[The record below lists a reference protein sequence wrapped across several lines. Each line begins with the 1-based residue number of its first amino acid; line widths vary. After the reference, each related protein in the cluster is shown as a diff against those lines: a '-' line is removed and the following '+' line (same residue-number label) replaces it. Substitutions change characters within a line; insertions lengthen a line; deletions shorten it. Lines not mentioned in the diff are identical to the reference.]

1 MKRTILLL
9 VLTAVLLAGAVSS
22 HVYAGLGVGVG
33 VGKVQI
39 DEKLRPG
46 TVYKLPP
53 LSVLN
58 TGDEV
63 SDYEITIEYH
73 ETQPELRPA
82 RDWFTFS
89 PQKFNLKPKDIQ
101 QIEVTLSLPLKMEPG
116 NYFAYVEAHPVA
128 TTSQGGTSIGIAAA
142 TKLYFTVEPATP
154 LAGIYYRLLS
164 LWKLYTPWP
173 QRVII
178 TLLVVLAALVFKR
191 FFNIQIN
198 VKKPAASN

>member
-1 MKRTILLL
+1 MKRIILLL
-9 VLTAVLLAGAVSS
+9 GIVALSITAVLTSR
-22 HVYAGLGVGVG
+22 VYAGLGVGVG
-33 VGKVQI
+33 VGKVQV

-46 TVYKLPP
+46 TVYKLPQ

-58 TGDEV
+58 TGDEI

-73 ETQPELRPA
+73 ETQKELRPA

-89 PQKFNLKPKDIQ
+89 PQKFNLKPQDIQ

-128 TTSQGGTSIGIAAA
+128 TTNQGGTSIGIAAA
-142 TKLYFTVEPATP
+142 TKLYFTVEPASP
-154 LAGIYYRLLS
+154 LAGIYYRVLS

-173 QRVII
+173 QRVLI
-178 TLLVVLAALVFKR
+178 VLAIVLAVILFKR

-198 VKKPAASN
+198 VKKPTNSS